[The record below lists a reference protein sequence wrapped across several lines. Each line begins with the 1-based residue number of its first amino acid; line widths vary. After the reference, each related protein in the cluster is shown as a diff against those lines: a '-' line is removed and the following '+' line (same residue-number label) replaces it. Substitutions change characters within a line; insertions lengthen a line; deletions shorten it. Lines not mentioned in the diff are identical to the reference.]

1 MNLDADQALGSTV
14 DPVIIAVF
22 FQPLMVDRP
31 QLCMDPTDL
40 NSRSPSDFTLYL
52 NGVLTA
58 NHDAGEARIGSP
70 GIIPWRCLRPR
81 SPGTL
86 ARRV

>member
-31 QLCMDPTDL
+31 SYAWTPPTL
-40 NSRSPSDFTLYL
+40 IVAAPRISRFT
-52 NGVLTA
+52 
-58 NHDAGEARIGSP
+58 
-70 GIIPWRCLRPR
+70 
-81 SPGTL
+81 
-86 ARRV
+86 